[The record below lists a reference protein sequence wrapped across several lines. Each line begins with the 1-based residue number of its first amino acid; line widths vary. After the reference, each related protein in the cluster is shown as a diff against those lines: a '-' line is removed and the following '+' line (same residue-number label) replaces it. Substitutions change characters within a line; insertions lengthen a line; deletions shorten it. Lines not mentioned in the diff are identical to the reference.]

1 MQVPSWNR
9 TSARAVAL
17 KSVQR
22 AGGAH
27 QRISDVLEHP
37 DPVEVSPASLRGEG
51 NILCRKMVPLNIS
64 AAAVKLY
71 IGGELLHI

>member
-1 MQVPSWNR
+1 M
-9 TSARAVAL
+9 VAL

-22 AGGAH
+22 AGGA
-27 QRISDVLEHP
+27 RCGGRLEHP

-51 NILCRKMVPLNIS
+51 DILCRKMVPLNIS